1 MKDIEKK
8 QHNRQYQLSEEQYTY
23 LDYGKNNLPQ
33 WYNDF
38 SFHDSKIIK
47 IKSFD
52 NLMVL
57 DLIADDYKE
66 TKYKI
71 KFYNPKIIE
80 ECNLL
85 NAWCISNELYLND
98 NSCEFHLLAD
108 EMLKRYRKGDGFTF
122 YHYMID
128 LDAGPCIVKSRLLC
142 VYVPLI

>member
-108 EMLKRYRKGDGFTF
+108 VWSDIDDRFLHEYFT
-122 YHYMID
+122 
-128 LDAGPCIVKSRLLC
+128 VKCSNIELL
-142 VYVPLI
+142 YGNKAFKIFDEK